1 LFIVRLLSERA
12 VVSGVAVVAEEDEDS
27 AEAG

>member
-1 LFIVRLLSERA
+1 MVTLLSERA
-12 VVSGVAVVAEEDEDS
+12 VVSGVAVVVWGDEDS

>member
-1 LFIVRLLSERA
+1 LVMVTLLSERA
-12 VVSGVAVVAEEDEDS
+12 VVSGVAVLAWEDEDS

>member
-1 LFIVRLLSERA
+1 MVTLLSEGA
-12 VVSGVAVVAEEDEDS
+12 VVSGVAVVAWEDEDS